1 MTYDSSRQQPEPSST
16 RGFTI
21 GLIVIGVLLLGGLVA
36 GVWYLLQPTA
46 PTESLRDILLILV
59 AFEFFI
65 IGLAL
70 VLLVVQLARLVNLLQ
85 NELKP
90 ILDSANQTAN
100 TVRGTSLFLSDK
112 LVGPVVKISAGVA
125 GFRRALDLLKLW
137 RK

>member
-1 MTYDSSRQQPEPSST
+1 MTYDDSRHQPEPSST

-21 GLIVIGVLLLGGLVA
+21 GLIAIGVLLLGGLVA
-36 GVWYLLQPTA
+36 GIWYLLQPTA